1 MACLSRS
8 IRGYG
13 ISGRRQWFPRW
24 SNLAAGK
31 KNNEHAPLAFWSK
44 ALTASQR
51 AWSTFDREL
60 YACYASIRYF
70 QYFLDAK
77 DFTLRSDHKPLVHK
91 FHSSTL
97 SSSPRRQRYLDY
109 IAQFT
114 NKFDYVKGEFNV
126 ADNVSRPTEDP
137 SNVNA
142 VLPKEERLDYL
153 AIARAQYSDP
163 EINLLCRTNDTSLQ
177 LVEVP
182 LADHDFRLLCDSSRG
197 KLRPIIP
204 SSLRSTVFKH
214 YHHWSHPGTRTGIK
228 LIGDRFV
235 WPRMRKDIA
244 EWTRECQNCNRAK
257 ITRHNK
263 APLAAVSP
271 PPTER
276 FTHIYVD
283 LAGPLEQTHGYSYL
297 RCSDRANFFF
307 FKRFSSMFL
316 S

>member
-1 MACLSRS
+1 M
-8 IRGYG
+8 
-13 ISGRRQWFPRW
+13 
-24 SNLAAGK
+24 
-31 KNNEHAPLAFWSK
+31 
-44 ALTASQR
+44 
-51 AWSTFDREL
+51 
-60 YACYASIRYF
+60 
-70 QYFLDAK
+70 
-77 DFTLRSDHKPLVHK
+77 HK

-97 SSSPRRQRYLDY
+97 SSSPSQQRYLGY

-126 ADNVSRPTEDP
+126 ADVVSRPTED
-137 SNVNA
+137 SGNLNA
-142 VLPKEERLDYL
+142 ILPQQERPDYL

-182 LADHDFRLLCDSSRG
+182 LADHDFRLLCDFSRG

-214 YHHWSHPGTRTGIK
+214 YHYWSHPGTRTGIK

-235 WPRMRKDIA
+235 WPGMRKDIA

-257 ITRHNK
+257 ITRYNK
-263 APLAAVSP
+263 ALLAAVSP

-276 FTHIYVD
+276 FTHIYAD
-283 LAGPLEQTHGYSYL
+283 LIGPLVQSHGYSLGWSEKNQKIFFILFSNAIVVKICLVTVLIKVYK
-297 RCSDRANFFF
+297 NFSNISYSSGAPA
-307 FKRFSSMFL
+307 KLKFSNFC
-316 S
+316 